1 MVPLK
6 ALSVEEARAL
16 LPCVGDVRYENM
28 TLDKLRFSYQN
39 TEPLRCVV
47 IYVNP
52 EHLYYTVQF
61 RNGFRE
67 SFKVPRTEL

>member
-1 MVPLK
+1 MRSYFTK
-6 ALSVEEARAL
+6 EEARAQ
-16 LPCVGDVRYENM
+16 LPKVGDVRYEIM
-28 TLDKLRFSYQN
+28 SMGKVSFSYQN

-47 IYVNP
+47 VYVNP

>member
-1 MVPLK
+1 MRSYFTK
-6 ALSVEEARAL
+6 EEARAM
-16 LPCVGDVRYENM
+16 LPRVGDVRYEVM
-28 TLDKLRFSYQN
+28 TLDKIGGTAQA

-47 IYVNP
+47 VYVHP
-52 EHLYYTVQF
+52 GHLYYTVQF

>member
-1 MVPLK
+1 MRGYFTK
-6 ALSVEEARAL
+6 EEARAQ
-16 LPCVGDVRYENM
+16 LPKLGDVRYEQM
-28 TLDKLRFSYQN
+28 SMGKTGGFGYHA

-47 IYVNP
+47 VYVNP